1 MTDPFHWLMGTRLQ
15 VPTKLVPADVVFV
28 VLVLLVALPAFRS
41 TGRDGGG
48 GGRWPD
54 RAAWRRTGFRALGAV
69 GGGLVGL
76 LACWVVGDLLN
87 AFDVRLTDV
96 TRMWVAFA
104 FAGLGL
110 AAVGLVQ
117 GGRVRR
123 VLAAVLVPL
132 ALLVPAL
139 GVNVDYAAYPTLNA
153 LVQTDPFP
161 ALDLGAETGAVGAAA
176 GAGTSGSASAGAAG
190 SAGAG
195 AAGAAGAWAPPAT
208 MPATGLVGTVRIPGR
223 ESGFPARP
231 AVVYLPPAART
242 ADPPPLP
249 VIVSLSGQPG
259 SPSDM
264 FTVGGLATTLDA
276 YAAAHH
282 GIAPI
287 VVSADQLAVPGHNT
301 MCVDSTIGNAATYVT
316 RDVPDWIT
324 SHLRVTTDRRGWGLV
339 GFSQGATCA
348 MQFLAGHPDRFSAA
362 LAISSEP
369 QPIDRSPQNSADE
382 AFGGS
387 LSRWRAAAP
396 GALMAANRPY
406 SDTSV
411 WLTAGSTDGEFVR
424 SAQHLGSAARAAGI
438 RTRVASAP
446 GSGHDWNT
454 VQWSVSNELPHEA
467 DVLLTAPGVV
477 HG

>member
-1 MTDPFHWLMGTRLQ
+1 MTDPFHWVMGTRLQ

-41 TGRDGGG
+41 TGRDGGSRS
-48 GGRWPD
+48 RWPD
-54 RAAWRRTGFRALGAV
+54 RAAWRRTGIRARGAV

-117 GGRVRR
+117 GGRGRR
-123 VLAAVLVPL
+123 VLAVVLVPL

-161 ALDLGAETGAVGAAA
+161 ALDLGAETGGVGGAV
-176 GAGTSGSASAGAAG
+176 AAG
-190 SAGAG
+190 SAGSAG
-195 AAGAAGAWAPPAT
+195 TTGTRAADRWVPPGT

-264 FTVGGLATTLDA
+264 FTAGGLATTLDA

-301 MCVDSTIGNAATYVT
+301 MCVDSTIGNAATYIT

-382 AFGGS
+382 AFSGS
-387 LSRWRAAAP
+387 LRRWRAAAP

-406 SDTSV
+406 PDSSV

-424 SAQHLGSAARAAGI
+424 SARHLGSAARAAGI
-438 RTRVASAP
+438 RTTVASAP

-454 VQWSVSNELPHEA
+454 VQWSVSTELPHEA

>member
-1 MTDPFHWLMGTRLQ
+1 MTDPFHWVMGTRLQ

-41 TGRDGGG
+41 TGRSRS
-48 GGRWPD
+48 RWPD
-54 RAAWRRTGFRALGAV
+54 RAAWRRTGIRALGAV

-76 LACWVVGDLLN
+76 LACLVIGDLLN

-117 GGRVRR
+117 GGRGRR
-123 VLAAVLVPL
+123 VLAVVLVPL

-161 ALDLGAETGAVGAAA
+161 ALDLGAETGGVG
-176 GAGTSGSASAGAAG
+176 GALAAG
-190 SAGAG
+190 SAGSG
-195 AAGAAGAWAPPAT
+195 AADRWVPPAT

-264 FTVGGLATTLDA
+264 FTAGGLATTLDA

-301 MCVDSTIGNAATYVT
+301 MCVDSTIGNAATYIT

-406 SDTSV
+406 PDSSV

-424 SAQHLGSAARAAGI
+424 SARHLGSAARAAGI
-438 RTRVASAP
+438 RTTVASAP

-454 VQWSVSNELPHEA
+454 VQWSVSTELPHEA